1 MRGGEGR
8 GLNLPANRVA
18 AGIIWCL
25 GLVMTTAALGQM
37 TPLLNGLILFGLAVG
52 LQIALTVGQT
62 PVWEGRG
69 SLFAYVL
76 LGIDTVI
83 NFGGTMAMLVNV
95 DQVGS
100 VQALQATFLGGAG
113 AWPMWAKGVLALMV
127 SAGIAGLP
135 EYFWNIKRG

>member
-1 MRGGEGR
+1 MRGEGR
-8 GLNLPANRVA
+8 GLNIPANKIA

-25 GLVMTTAALGQM
+25 GLIMTTAAMGQM
-37 TPLLNGLILFGLAVG
+37 MPWQNGLILFGLAVG
-52 LQIALTVGQT
+52 LQITLTVGQA

-69 SLFAYVL
+69 SLFAYAL
-76 LGIDTVI
+76 LGIDTVV
-83 NFGGTMAMLVNV
+83 NFGGTMAVLVNV

-113 AWPMWAKGVLALMV
+113 AWPMWAKGGLSLVV

-135 EYFWNIKRG
+135 EYFWNLKRG